1 MASRAW
7 AVTIATVLWMLIFAA
22 AAAAATIYGV
32 IQQGNQPVRNAPVVL
47 ACGGTEVAQA
57 RTDDRGNYRL
67 TAAQTG
73 RCSLRVGGA
82 SGEVMLY
89 QEPTRYN
96 FEAEGPRLIR
106 R

>member
-1 MASRAW
+1 MARKAL
-7 AVTIATVLWMLIFAA
+7 AVAIAAVVSTVIFSA

-32 IQQGNQPVRNAPVVL
+32 IQQGNRPVRNTPVVL

-73 RCSLRVGGA
+73 RCSLRVGDA
-82 SGEVMLY
+82 SGEVILY

-96 FEAEGPRLIR
+96 FEAAGPRLIR